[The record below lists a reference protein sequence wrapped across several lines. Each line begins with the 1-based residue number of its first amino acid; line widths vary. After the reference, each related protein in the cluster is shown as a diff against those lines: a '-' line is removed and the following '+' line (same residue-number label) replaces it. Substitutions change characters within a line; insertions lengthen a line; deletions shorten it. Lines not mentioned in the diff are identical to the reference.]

1 MQLFFYTSAKKGIL
15 FHFSHENIEN
25 PIKLF
30 FNSPKSMLQKCLY
43 KFLKS
48 MQWICYGY
56 KDIRGFQ
63 KIPKTETKQFN
74 HLFLYFNFFQRYS
87 VSKRES
93 FFKIPHKYA
102 LICKIFL
109 KSYFFLKQI
118 KFPLH
123 RCQISNVYL
132 AKCQS
137 YGQKQTDTETYDIFR
152 RFW

>member
-1 MQLFFYTSAKKGIL
+1 MLLICCKSKDKDRKIFIFLKLLRNILQEIYDCSIRPKVCSIICVLISQKYATIFYTSAKKGIL

-74 HLFLYFNFFQRYS
+74 HLFLYFNFF
-87 VSKRES
+87 
-93 FFKIPHKYA
+93 
-102 LICKIFL
+102 
-109 KSYFFLKQI
+109 
-118 KFPLH
+118 
-123 RCQISNVYL
+123 
-132 AKCQS
+132 
-137 YGQKQTDTETYDIFR
+137 
-152 RFW
+152 